1 MSVTIACLAVLG
13 AIAAWW
19 LSHQRL
25 LSKPWLEEGAVIG
38 YGRTEASQVPAAK
51 LGLGLFLAVVGVL
64 FAMLISAYLMRRDAG
79 SDWRTVPVPP
89 VLFVNTGLIVL
100 SSLALHWAHVAA
112 GEGNIRDLRSALL
125 TGAVSAAGFLIGQ
138 VLAWR
143 QLSAAGYWLAANPAN
158 TFFYLL
164 TALHGL
170 HLLGGLAALGVTTRR
185 AFRTDEARALRLSV
199 DLCAIYWHFLL
210 VIWLILFALLMRWV
224 DDLIAMCRPL
234 LG

>member
-1 MSVTIACLAVLG
+1 MSVTIIFLAML
-13 AIAAWW
+13 AAVAGWW

-25 LSKPWLEEGAVIG
+25 MSKPWLEEGAVTG

-79 SDWRTVPVPP
+79 ADWRALPVPP

-125 TGAVSAAGFLIGQ
+125 TGGVAAAGFLVGQ

-170 HLLGGLAALGVTTRR
+170 HLLGGLAALGATTRR
-185 AFRTDEARALRLSV
+185 AWRSDDARALRLSV